1 MTGLQ
6 DVIDR
11 TNTITFDCY
20 GTLIDWKG
28 GLSRSFRTMFG
39 PVIENRLDELFESYF
54 PLEAQVEGEPYR
66 EYRQVLEEV
75 SVRLAHRLG
84 VELPDDHVGVLA
96 RTLPTWPVFAD
107 TNDALVRLKRRYR
120 LGVLSNID
128 RDLFAATASRFAVT
142 FDFVVTAQD
151 VRAYKPDPNHFHRM
165 LERHGEAA
173 TTLHVAQSLF
183 HDGAPAKALGLAFV
197 WINRYGERNSTA
209 VQPLAEFED
218 LSSLADRACNR

>member
-6 DVIDR
+6 DLFGR
-11 TNTITFDCY
+11 TDTITFDCY
-20 GTLIDWKG
+20 GTLIDWKE

-39 PVIENRLDELFESYF
+39 PGIENRLGELFDIYLS
-54 PLEAQVEGEPYR
+54 LEAQVEGEPYR
-66 EYRQVLEEV
+66 GYRQVLEEV

-96 RTLPTWPVFAD
+96 RTLPTWALFAD
-107 TNDALVRLKRRYR
+107 TNDALVRLKQRYR

-128 RDLFAATASRFAVT
+128 RDLFAATASRFPVT

-165 LERHGEAA
+165 LERHGGAA

-183 HDGAPAKALGLAFV
+183 HDGAPAQALGLAFV
-197 WINRYGERNSTA
+197 WINRYGEMNRTA
-209 VQPLAEFED
+209 VQPLAEFKD
-218 LSSLADRACNR
+218 LSSLADRACNQ